1 MRIKITEQQLKTLR
15 ENVNSIEIEDNRLEE
30 TIMEAVKSVL
40 CEAQQKIDNFDKV
53 EKLLEFN
60 DNGDDFYF
68 VQIIKRYKDNPNDD
82 KNQGNYRA
90 GAWYLKSWR
99 IHSADELAQLK
110 PVIIKWC
117 EENNARAYISLNSR
131 STKDTDSY
139 IKIMKQ
145 KLGPNAQNVEDRV
158 AGAAKD
164 GPNWKGQRLR
174 LFLDID
180 TPDKNIWN
188 EVHYIL
194 NMCGIKI
201 LDEYETPSGGLRILL
216 PNKEERNLYYA
227 KALFRKFD
235 HWQDKGLLAT
245 VHPNVDGKIILYSNV
260 QTKGY

>member
-145 KLGPNAQNVEDRV
+145 KVL
-158 AGAAKD
+158 
-164 GPNWKGQRLR
+164 
-174 LFLDID
+174 
-180 TPDKNIWN
+180 
-188 EVHYIL
+188 
-194 NMCGIKI
+194 
-201 LDEYETPSGGLRILL
+201 
-216 PNKEERNLYYA
+216 
-227 KALFRKFD
+227 
-235 HWQDKGLLAT
+235 
-245 VHPNVDGKIILYSNV
+245 SNH
-260 QTKGY
+260 